1 MENMDFVYFNPIM
14 WIKAYIIAVCT
25 GKEPEVER
33 DIKKL
38 EKRKDL
44 PDTR

>member
-1 MENMDFVYFNPIM
+1 MYRMYYPGYDP
-14 WIKAYIIAVCT
+14 CT

-44 PDTR
+44 PDT